1 MSSHERGFDGH
12 IYPSNLTPHPP
23 DQSGRSWLTPAGFNL
38 INFLS
43 VAPSD
48 HRGTGAMRLHTSQP
62 RALPIL
68 RKKYTIDQI
77 GEILYINQE
86 KYICTRNKSIRHYN
100 LVEMALPKKCVQ
112 YNRRG
117 QILYLGSYS
126 LGAV

>member
-1 MSSHERGFDGH
+1 MKGVLMDTSIRA
-12 IYPSNLTPHPP
+12 ILQPHPP

-126 LGAV
+126 FGAV

>member
-1 MSSHERGFDGH
+1 MKGVLMDTSIRA
-12 IYPSNLTPHPP
+12 ILQPHPS

-77 GEILYINQE
+77 GEILYLNQE

-112 YNRRG
+112 YNRSG

-126 LGAV
+126 VGAV

>member
-1 MSSHERGFDGH
+1 MKGVLIDTSTRAILQPD
-12 IYPSNLTPHPP
+12 PA

-100 LVEMALPKKCVQ
+100 LIEMALPKKCVQ
-112 YNRRG
+112 CKYEE
-117 QILYLGSYS
+117 GSDFVIRIS
-126 LGAV
+126 FFWSSVK

>member
-1 MSSHERGFDGH
+1 MKGVLMDTSIRA
-12 IYPSNLTPHPP
+12 ILQPHPP

-100 LVEMALPKKCVQ
+100 LIEMALPKKCVQ
-112 YNRRG
+112 C
-117 QILYLGSYS
+117 ITLYLKYVEGSDY
-126 LGAV
+126 VFRI

>member
-1 MSSHERGFDGH
+1 MKGVLMDTSTRA
-12 IYPSNLTPHPP
+12 ILQPHPP

-68 RKKYTIDQI
+68 SKKYTDQI
-77 GEILYINQE
+77 GEILYLNQE
-86 KYICTRNKSIRHYN
+86 KYICTRNKSIRYYN
-100 LVEMALPKKCVQ
+100 LIEMVLPKKCVQ
-112 YNRRG
+112 YKRRG
-117 QILYLGSYS
+117 QIWIE
-126 LGAV
+126 AV

>member
-1 MSSHERGFDGH
+1 MKGVLMDTSIRA
-12 IYPSNLTPHPP
+12 ILQPHPP

-100 LVEMALPKKCVQ
+100 MIEMALHKKCVQ
-112 YNRRG
+112 CKWRG
-117 QILYLGSYS
+117 QILYRGSHS
-126 LGAV
+126 FGAV

>member
-1 MSSHERGFDGH
+1 MKRVLMDTSIRAV
-12 IYPSNLTPHPP
+12 LQPHPP

-68 RKKYTIDQI
+68 RKKYTDQI

>member
-1 MSSHERGFDGH
+1 M
-12 IYPSNLTPHPP
+12 
-23 DQSGRSWLTPAGFNL
+23 
-38 INFLS
+38 
-43 VAPSD
+43 APSD

-100 LVEMALPKKCVQ
+100 LIEMALPKKCVVQ
-112 YNRRG
+112 CKYVE
-117 QILYLGSYS
+117 GSDFVFRVS
-126 LGAV
+126 FFWSSVK

>member
-1 MSSHERGFDGH
+1 MKGVLMDTSTRA
-12 IYPSNLTPHPP
+12 ILQPHPP

-77 GEILYINQE
+77 GEILYLNQE
-86 KYICTRNKSIRHYN
+86 KYICTRNKSIRYYN
-100 LVEMALPKKCVQ
+100 LIEMALPKKFVQ
-112 YNRRG
+112 CKYVE
-117 QILYLGSYS
+117 GSDF
-126 LGAV
+126 VFRI